1 MSLSFASIY
10 NAPPHELDSR
20 IGRLVKLI
28 FKELRL
34 IECASVVW
42 EGGFLVRTIVLSSPS
57 CESGLARCPL
67 VMNYCQRMQRWGNS
81 SVFSLGGR
89 LALSEVDAARLQREE
104 LGSRDRF

>member
-1 MSLSFASIY
+1 MQEDPFVLSFASIY

-42 EGGFLVRTIVLSSPS
+42 EGLS
-57 CESGLARCPL
+57 GT
-67 VMNYCQRMQRWGNS
+67 NYCVIL
-81 SVFSLGGR
+81 SVLRVWPGTVPLGD
-89 LALSEVDAARLQREE
+89 E
-104 LGSRDRF
+104 